1 MTHPY
6 VDHPTRR
13 RLPRRV
19 TLQCVMGT
27 DDGRAETVTDIVP
40 LKQASQ
46 GIEPLGLTLAAAT
59 QRLTTIPQRGL
70 AQQVNTF
77 LASHA
82 HCETCGTVLKV
93 KSITP
98 ARSGRC
104 LAPVSSPV
112 PISPTFSATP
122 GTSSPSTLSLSAL
135 PLLSAP
141 GGSVQGKRSFLL
153 VVYARILLV
162 FSER

>member
-27 DDGRAETVTDIVP
+27 DDGRAETATDIVP

-70 AQQVNTF
+70 A
-77 LASHA
+77 
-82 HCETCGTVLKV
+82 
-93 KSITP
+93 
-98 ARSGRC
+98 
-104 LAPVSSPV
+104 
-112 PISPTFSATP
+112 
-122 GTSSPSTLSLSAL
+122 
-135 PLLSAP
+135 
-141 GGSVQGKRSFLL
+141 
-153 VVYARILLV
+153 
-162 FSER
+162 